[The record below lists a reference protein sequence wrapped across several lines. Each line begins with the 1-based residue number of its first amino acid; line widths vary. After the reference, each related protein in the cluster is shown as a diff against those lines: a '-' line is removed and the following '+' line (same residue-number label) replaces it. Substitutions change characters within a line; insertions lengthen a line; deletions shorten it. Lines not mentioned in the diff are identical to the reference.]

1 MLENLT
7 KISDLSVDEINE
19 IINLAKAFKQNKKFD
34 NIQKKYIALMFFEN
48 STRTK
53 VSFDVAAKKL
63 NFEVTNFDV
72 QTSSINKGESLKDT
86 LENLYFIGV
95 NAAVI
100 RHSDNNIIERTL
112 SELNYPIKLINAG
125 SGTASHPTQALLDYF
140 TMLEKWGN
148 VSNKKITIIGDIAHS
163 RVANSNIELLKKFN
177 ANITVCAPEYFKP
190 QKDLGVKF
198 EPDLKKA
205 IKNSDCVMLLRIQKE
220 RIKEFFSENDY
231 IENYRLTKD
240 IFQKYSPNAIL
251 MHPGPVN
258 RDVEISSDL
267 LDSDIGKTILKQAQ
281 NGLFIRMAV
290 FYLVLGGGKCF

>member
-1 MLENLT
+1 MFQNLT
-7 KISDLSVDEINE
+7 KISKLSVDEINE

-53 VSFDVAAKKL
+53 VSFDIAAQNL
-63 NFEVTNFDV
+63 GFGVTNFDV
-72 QTSSINKGESLKDT
+72 RTSSINKGESLKDT

-100 RHSDNNIIERTL
+100 RHSEDDIIERTL
-112 SELNYPIKLINAG
+112 IELDYPIKLINAG
-125 SGTASHPTQALLDYF
+125 SGCSSHPTQALLDYF

-148 VSNKKITIIGDIAHS
+148 VKNKKITIVGDIAHS
-163 RVANSNIELLKKFN
+163 RVASSNIALLKKFN
-177 ANITVCAPEYFKP
+177 ANITVCAPDYFRP

-205 IKNSDCVMLLRIQKE
+205 ITNADCVMMLRIQKE
-220 RIKEFFSENDY
+220 RIKEFFDEEDY
-231 IENYRLTKD
+231 IKNYGLKKD
-240 IFQKYSPNAIL
+240 LFEKYSPNAIL

-258 RDVEISSDL
+258 RGVEISSDL
-267 LDSDIGKTILKQAQ
+267 LDSEIGKTILKQAQ
-281 NGLFIRMAV
+281 NGVFIRMAV
-290 FYLVLGGGKCF
+290 YYLVLGGGK